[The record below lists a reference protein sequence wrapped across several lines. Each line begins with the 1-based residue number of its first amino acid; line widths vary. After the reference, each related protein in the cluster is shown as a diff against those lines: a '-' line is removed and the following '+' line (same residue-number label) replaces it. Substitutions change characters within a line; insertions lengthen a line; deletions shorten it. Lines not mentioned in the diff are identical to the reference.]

1 MEINKEDIV
10 VQNNEAM
17 GQFEAR
23 IQSHLA
29 VSEYRIVKNRIIC
42 THTEVPEAL
51 EGQGIASILAKT
63 VLDFAQQ
70 EKLVVM
76 PLCPFIAG
84 YIHRHPEY
92 KPLVLPGFR
101 Y

>member
-1 MEINKEDIV
+1 MSIQKEEITIL
-10 VQNNEAM
+10 NNEAKS
-17 GQFEAR
+17 QFEAHVQGH
-23 IQSHLA
+23 IA
-29 VSEYRIVKNRIIC
+29 VTEYRIVKNRVIF
-42 THTEVPEAL
+42 THTEVPVGL
-51 EGQGIASILAKT
+51 EGQGIASKLAKAA
-63 VLDFAQQ
+63 LDFAKQG
-70 EKLVVM
+70 ELVVM